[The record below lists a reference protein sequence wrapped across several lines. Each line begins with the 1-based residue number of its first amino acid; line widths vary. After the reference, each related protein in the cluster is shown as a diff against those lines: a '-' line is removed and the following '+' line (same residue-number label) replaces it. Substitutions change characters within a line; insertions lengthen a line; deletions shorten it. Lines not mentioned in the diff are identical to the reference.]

1 MQTVA
6 GAGVVVT
13 GGGIGAALARR
24 FAADGARAVLDR
36 LARAQARATS
46 GVASYA

>member
-13 GGGIGAALARR
+13 GIGAALARR
-24 FAADGARAVLDR
+24 FAADGARAGLDR